1 MLRHTLYYFRA
12 PNQVRT
18 ATTTSVVIWTAPT
31 DRTNIVNASS
41 STPDLKPHFEDVQS
55 HYDLSNEFFSL
66 FLDPTRTYSCAYYE
80 GDGMTLE
87 EAQLAK
93 IDLALDSLEL
103 RPGMTLLDVGCGWG
117 ATMMRGKVR
126 RQRRG
131 SDLEP
136 EPKGARRATLR
147 HVG

>member
-1 MLRHTLYYFRA
+1 M
-12 PNQVRT
+12 
-18 ATTTSVVIWTAPT
+18 S
-31 DRTNIVNASS
+31 NASS

-80 GDGMTLE
+80 GDDMTLE
-87 EAQLAK
+87 EAQLVK